1 MASASAFVAR
11 SSVASTSRLQAVS
24 IEPPAPE
31 EYVPPPPKKAVNAKW
46 FPFGGVK
53 APLLLDGSLAAD
65 SGFDPLNLGS
75 GSMKTLLWMREAE
88 IKHARLAMLGAAGW
102 PISELLHKEI
112 ASTLGLPSILA
123 SNDRVPSL
131 LNGGLSNSYA
141 TLALMV
147 SIVVAGYLEGQAM
160 NEGSV
165 FWGREKPAGY
175 EPGNFSFD
183 PLRLYNFRGKD
194 KKAMATAEIKNGRL
208 AMVAITIYAYS
219 EFLTGLPVTQQT
231 PYLF

>member
-1 MASASAFVAR
+1 MASASAFIAR
-11 SSVASTSRLQAVS
+11 SSSTRLQAVS
-24 IEPPAPE
+24 IEPPAPAPQE
-31 EYVPPPPKKAVNAKW
+31 EFVAPPPKRAILAKW

-53 APLLLDGSLAAD
+53 APLLLDGELAAD
-65 SGFDPLNLGS
+65 AGFDPLNLGS
-75 GSMKTLLWMREAE
+75 GSLKTLLWMREAE

-112 ASTLGLPSILA
+112 ASTLGLTSILA
-123 SNDRVPSL
+123 SNDRAPSL

-141 TLALMV
+141 TLALML

-183 PLRLYNFRGKD
+183 PLRLASFRGKD

-219 EFLTGLPVTQQT
+219 EFITGLPVIQQT